1 MLTRSSL
8 ALGKTV
14 IATFDQLD
22 AYILF
27 SALIGAS
34 VVAFADES
42 INAVRVMRTPAYSG
56 TAISVASHEVPCIEF
71 DSTTAHMK
79 KHGRPSVPV
88 KAAKVPRPPNA
99 FILYRQHHHPKLKEA
114 HPNLSNNEIC
124 KFQLRRIH

>member
-1 MLTRSSL
+1 MLIY
-8 ALGKTV
+8 G
-14 IATFDQLD
+14 I
-22 AYILF
+22 

-42 INAVRVMRTPAYSG
+42 INAVRVMRTPAFSG
-56 TAISVASHEVPCIEF
+56 TAISVASHEVPCESI
-71 DSTTAHMK
+71 TAHMK
-79 KHGRPSVPV
+79 KHERSSVTV

-124 KFQLRRIH
+124 EFSLLCIRWIID